1 MNNVSLEDRIIKII
15 KENFTNPDFN
25 VNKLAEELN
34 INRSYLYKDTIKI
47 FKYNPKHLIAI
58 TRISL
63 ALELLT
69 KGEKVTYAAY
79 KTGFINSYNLRRA
92 FKTRL
97 NNTPSKIRKQ
107 CLHNNDNKEK
117 FLKIIRNSLLK

>member
-34 INRSYLYKDTIKI
+34 INRSYLYKNTIKI
-47 FKYNPKHLIAI
+47 FKCNPKHLIAI

-63 ALELLT
+63 ALELLA

-79 KTGFINSYNLRRA
+79 KTGFNNLYNIRRA
-92 FKTRL
+92 FKQKL
-97 NNTPSKIRKQ
+97 KITPSDFRKL
-107 CLHNNDNKEK
+107 CLKKDK
-117 FLKIIRNSLLK
+117 LKNVIWQEYKSKL

>member
-1 MNNVSLEDRIIKII
+1 MRSKVMNNVSLEDRIIKII

-34 INRSYLYKDTIKI
+34 INRSYLYKNTIKI
-47 FKYNPKHLIAI
+47 FKCNPKHLIAI

-79 KTGFINSYNLRRA
+79 KTGFNNLYNIRRA
-92 FKTRL
+92 FKQKL
-97 NNTPSKIRKQ
+97 KITPSDFRKL
-107 CLHNNDNKEK
+107 CL
-117 FLKIIRNSLLK
+117 